1 MSHRTSRKNISS
13 YGIIVFKRIKGEINY
28 LLVQRKDTY
37 SYVEFLRGKYKLN
50 NIKYIT
56 TLLENMSVNEID
68 SLRTK
73 NFNELWN
80 KNRIYYEYLFIYI
93 IYNS

>member
-50 NIKYIT
+50 NMKYINI
-56 TLLENMSVNEID
+56 LLENMSEKEIN
-68 SLRTK
+68 T
-73 NFNELWN
+73 N
-80 KNRIYYEYLFIYI
+80 KKGEDAKHSWIWRQSYY
-93 IYNS
+93 